1 MRWIITIMIALISLL
16 GAQSGLKKAAVIRA
30 AKMDKSKPL
39 VEILK
44 GYTPVSYTHLTLPT
58 KRIV

>member
-44 GYTPVSYTHLTLPT
+44 GYTPNPT
-58 KRIV
+58 PSPPRR